1 MSLVPLSPVC
11 LALCPLY
18 LCPYLSLSDALGV
31 LVAGDGILVG
41 ERERAFGRLDVQCL
55 LAFVWTSRPPIN
67 LNLLSSLSPPA
78 TSLLSSLYSHNPFP
92 SYARSIFR
100 IDYTTTPL
108 ASPPY
113 TRPAPSSSASSSC
126 IRPRPGRF
134 RGLATGEHARKDY
147 PRREKR
153 PARDAESHL
162 ASSSLA
168 LSLAANDYSEHPYRC
183 ARIPTLPCQ
192 ILLHFL
198 RRKSISR
205 GPRLICQS
213 DPPSACRRP

>member
-92 SYARSIFR
+92 SYALSIFR

-147 PRREKR
+147 RSTRET
-153 PARDAESHL
+153 
-162 ASSSLA
+162 ASPGCREPPCLFLSGSLA
-168 LSLAANDYSEHPYRC
+168 GCKRLFGASLPLRAHSHITVPEPAPFPALKVYLSRPQAH
-183 ARIPTLPCQ
+183 LP
-192 ILLHFL
+192 I
-198 RRKSISR
+198 
-205 GPRLICQS
+205 
-213 DPPSACRRP
+213 